1 MTNHNPYIDFFTS
14 GDEDVLLNIEPLE
27 MIGIRDYI
35 YMILFLSSGEIIQN
49 IYYIWY
55 QEYNSFLSLSNILC
69 LTCLIAIRL
78 FFGIKE
84 LIKTHD
90 SISNELIYYTQLL
103 ILCIH
108 MGITFS
114 LFTKELSMFILVAFV
129 FSSIINIIT
138 LVNIHKQQKNKY
150 KTIIHQCKKDCSDC
164 PCFICTEKIDKIIH
178 LPCNHMIHAS
188 CFIKWS
194 EEWKRPIC
202 PYCRTSIKEEY
213 CK

>member
-14 GDEDVLLNIEPLE
+14 GNEDVLSHIEPLE
-27 MIGIRDYI
+27 MVGLRDYM

-55 QEYNSFLSLSNILC
+55 QEYNSFLSISNILC
-69 LTCLIAIRL
+69 LTFLIVIRV

-84 LIKTHD
+84 VIKSCD
-90 SISNELIYYTQLL
+90 LISNDLIYYTQFL

-108 MGITFS
+108 IGITFS
-114 LFTKELSMFILVAFV
+114 LFINDLSIFLLLAFV
-129 FSSIINIIT
+129 FSSVINMIT
-138 LVNIHKQQKNKY
+138 LVGIYKQREKKY
-150 KTIIHQCKKDCSDC
+150 KTQTHVCKKDCSEC
-164 PCFICTEKIDKIIH
+164 PCFICTEKMDKVIK

-194 EEWKRPIC
+194 EQCQRSIC
-202 PYCRTSIKEEY
+202 PYCRTSLKER
-213 CK
+213 